1 MVVSVEMVAFDE
13 CLAISKNITVTIT
26 TAPMPTAR
34 PPRSAEREALIDRI
48 VAGTAAI
55 AGHQRCA
62 AARRLHQQGIS
73 MAHLQTLWILQD
85 HGPQPVTHLADLLGV
100 AVPNATGII
109 DRMEQR
115 GLVER
120 GRDGADRRVVIV
132 RQTRD
137 GAQAVEEMDGWRS
150 EMLQSLLDRL
160 DTDQLVRLV
169 DGVDDL
175 RETIRIDE
183 VPETSSARIAASP
196 RGAES
201 TGPTEEIAR
210 P

>member
-1 MVVSVEMVAFDE
+1 MVLTLEMVAVDE
-13 CLAISKNITVTIT
+13 CLAVSETIMVTIT
-26 TAPMPTAR
+26 TVPTPTAVL
-34 PPRSAEREALIDRI
+34 PRSSERGALIDRI

-55 AGHQRCA
+55 AGHQRCS

-120 GRDGADRRVVIV
+120 VRDGADRRVVIV
-132 RQTRD
+132 RQAPD
-137 GAQAVEEMDGWRS
+137 GARAVEEMDGWRS

-160 DTDQLVRLV
+160 DTDQLLRLV
-169 DGVDDL
+169 AGVDHL

-183 VPETSSARIAASP
+183 VTESNPARTAASP
-196 RGAES
+196 RGAER
-201 TGPTEEIAR
+201 TGPTEEIAK

>member
-1 MVVSVEMVAFDE
+1 
-13 CLAISKNITVTIT
+13 
-26 TAPMPTAR
+26 
-34 PPRSAEREALIDRI
+34 
-48 VAGTAAI
+48 
-55 AGHQRCA
+55 
-62 AARRLHQQGIS
+62 

-120 GRDGADRRVVIV
+120 VRDGADRRVVIV

-137 GAQAVEEMDGWRS
+137 GVQAVDEMDGWRY

-183 VPETSSARIAASP
+183 VPEPGAARAAASP

-201 TGPTEEIAR
+201 TSPTEEIAR

>member
-1 MVVSVEMVAFDE
+1 MVTVS
-13 CLAISKNITVTIT
+13 
-26 TAPMPTAR
+26 TAPTQTTI
-34 PPRSAEREALIDRI
+34 PPRSAERDALFDRI
-48 VAGTAAI
+48 VTGTAAI

-120 GRDGADRRVVIV
+120 VRDGADRRVVIV
-132 RQTRD
+132 RQAPD
-137 GAQAVEEMDGWRS
+137 GVRAVQEMDGWRS
-150 EMLQSLLDRL
+150 EMLQALLVRL

-169 DGVDDL
+169 GGIDDL
-175 RETIRIDE
+175 RETIRTDE
-183 VPETSSARIAASP
+183 GREPQPAGAGASP

-201 TGPTEEIAR
+201 TDPTEETAR
-210 P
+210 S